1 MNVCEVLLNLN
12 DDNVL
17 CFLPP
22 QIIYFYPAQKG
33 LVKEVIVT
41 DLENQEKHHWWF
53 YQNQILN
60 KYQKYSLKHQKIISE
75 KIYYSS
81 GQLKRYTEYHLL
93 KPGYLYTES
102 YDRQGNLDC
111 RRGTSHV

>member
-41 DLENQEKHHWWF
+41 DLGTKKNHWWF

-60 KYQKYSLKHQKIISE
+60 KYQKYSLKHQKIIALLQF
-75 KIYYSS
+75 
-81 GQLKRYTEYHLL
+81 GQLRYMVTSFI
-93 KPGYLYTES
+93 K
-102 YDRQGNLDC
+102 NLAIFIPKVMIV
-111 RRGTSHV
+111 RVRGIFTACLSPIL